1 MTPYSAVDAPLLF
14 ALGHSQPLGK
24 LVAQRLGVALTPH
37 EERVFDDGEH
47 KIRPLQ
53 SVRGRDCFV
62 LHSLFGEPAQTVND
76 KLNRL
81 LFFIATLKDAA
92 ATN

>member
-53 SVRGRDCFV
+53 SVR
-62 LHSLFGEPAQTVND
+62 
-76 KLNRL
+76 
-81 LFFIATLKDAA
+81 
-92 ATN
+92 